1 MESKGLKMANESTAP
16 KRLTS
21 ASNSKLPM
29 ASELPDTDDLKR
41 VVKLMK
47 EANALKVKISE
58 AEDRLDEIKQELS
71 AVCEV
76 YNMKGFRHGLNAF
89 EYHGWITR
97 KALNKEKLATLVP
110 ADVIDSCYEPG
121 PPFLSVRVIAF
132 DME

>member
-1 MESKGLKMANESTAP
+1 MANEQAAP

-21 ASNSKLPM
+21 ASRSALPM
-29 ASELPDTDDLKR
+29 ASELPDTEDLKR

-47 EANALKVKISE
+47 EANGLKVKISE
-58 AEDRLDEIKQELS
+58 AEDRLDEIKAELS

-76 YNMKGFRHGLNAF
+76 YNMKGFRHGLNGF

-97 KALNKEKLATLVP
+97 KSFNKEKLATLVP
-110 ADVIDSCYEPG
+110 AGVIDSCYEEG
-121 PPFLSVRVIAF
+121 NPFLSVKVIAF

>member
-1 MESKGLKMANESTAP
+1 MESEGLKMANEQAAP

-21 ASNSKLPM
+21 ASRSALPM
-29 ASELPDTDDLKR
+29 ASELPDTEDLKR

-47 EANALKVKISE
+47 EANGLKVKISE
-58 AEDRLDEIKQELS
+58 AEDRLDEIKAELS

-76 YNMKGFRHGLNAF
+76 YNMKGFRHGLNGF

-97 KALNKEKLATLVP
+97 KSFNKEKLATLVP
-110 ADVIDSCYEPG
+110 AGVIDSCYEEG
-121 PPFLSVRVIAF
+121 NPFLSVKVIAF